1 MRRKNYTLVELLVVI
16 AIIGILAGLLFPALG
31 LVKEKGKI
39 TAASQ
44 EVQSIQMAVLAFE
57 QEYNRYPGCAGG
69 SGHDH
74 DSHALGD
81 DRIYGCNPQS
91 SYTVAGKDADLSE
104 EYLHLFDLLTYSNHT
119 DAASDPSDDVKK
131 QNSTKKRYLEPSE
144 NYFGSAKNG
153 FRDSWGRPYIVIVD
167 GDYDGKVTVP
177 KALLNSSKDEVVFK
191 PVCVISFGPQDQNVV
206 DPAKADKGNFIYS
219 WKK

>member
-1 MRRKNYTLVELLVVI
+1 MRGKNYTLVELLVVI

-31 LVKEKGKI
+31 HVKEKGKI

-44 EVQSIQMAVLAFE
+44 EVQAIQMAVLSFE

-69 SGHDH
+69 SDHDH

-81 DRIYGCNPQS
+81 DRIYGCDKNA
-91 SYTVAGKDADLSE
+91 YTVAGKDADQSA
-104 EYLHLFDLLTYSNHT
+104 EYLHLFDLLTYSDHT
-119 DAASDPSDDVKK
+119 DAANDPSDDVKK
-131 QNSTKKRYLEPSE
+131 QNPAKKRYLEPSE

-153 FRDSWGRPYIVIVD
+153 FRDSWGRPYIVIID

-191 PVCVISFGPQDQNVV
+191 PVCVISFGPQDQNVL
-206 DPAKADKGNFIYS
+206 DASKADKEKFIYS